1 MFRFGPMSDWYDEGL
16 ESRELGR
23 NHGSGGGGGSG
34 GGDGC
39 GTFIMVFFVCLLL
52 SSMCNSSRMNEQY
65 LKPSNQQTSIVE
77 GDRIVTDSF
86 DEER

>member
-1 MFRFGPMSDWYDEGL
+1 MVKIWKQVGAQAAVVAEAVEVEKVAEP
-16 ESRELGR
+16 
-23 NHGSGGGGGSG
+23 
-34 GGDGC
+34 
-39 GTFIMVFFVCLLL
+39 FIMVFFVYLLL